1 MIKTIV
7 VHIDG
12 SARQDSRLCAAARLA
27 CEHEAHLVGSAS
39 TGISWVDVALL
50 AGSVEPPVPVV
61 DVDALRATARQ
72 RLEAF
77 TTQAARLGVASIEA
91 RLAEEDAAFGL
102 LLQSRYADL
111 LVLSQDPAQAG
122 KGESTPRGL
131 PAHLALH
138 GVRPVLVVPE
148 TYGDAPIAGTVVAG
162 WDGSSQA
169 LRAIDAALPLLC
181 RAGSVK
187 LVLVNPDTATGLHGE
202 EPGADLALYLAR
214 HGVPVEVIV
223 ERTSATV
230 GATLVQVA
238 RDSGAGLIVAGAYG
252 HSRYREWVLGG
263 ATRELLER
271 APVPLLL
278 AH

>member
-7 VHIDG
+7 VHVDG
-12 SARQDSRLCAAARLA
+12 SPRQDSRLRAAARLA
-27 CEHEAHLVGSAS
+27 GEHDAHLVGSAS

-61 DVDALRATARQ
+61 DLDSLRATARQ
-72 RLEAF
+72 RLDAF
-77 TTQAARLGVASIEA
+77 TAQAARLGVASVEA
-91 RLAEEDAAFGL
+91 RLAEEDGAYGL

-111 LVLSQDPAQAG
+111 LVLSQDPAHGDAAP
-122 KGESTPRGL
+122 STPRGL
-131 PAHLALH
+131 PAHLVLN

-148 TYGDAPIAGTVVAG
+148 GYRGEPIADTVVAG
-162 WDGSSQA
+162 WDGGGRA
-169 LRAIDAALPLLC
+169 LRALDAALPLLC
-181 RAGSVK
+181 RARSVK
-187 LVLVNPDTATGLHGE
+187 LVLVDPDLLSGLHGE
-202 EPGADLALYLAR
+202 EPGADMALYLAR
-214 HGVPVEVIV
+214 RGVTVEVVV
-223 ERTSATV
+223 ERATATV
-230 GATLVQVA
+230 GSTLA
-238 RDSGAGLIVAGAYG
+238 RIAREAGAGLIVAGAYG

>member
-1 MIKTIV
+1 M
-7 VHIDG
+7 
-12 SARQDSRLCAAARLA
+12 
-27 CEHEAHLVGSAS
+27 
-39 TGISWVDVALL
+39 
-50 AGSVEPPVPVV
+50 
-61 DVDALRATARQ
+61 
-72 RLEAF
+72 
-77 TTQAARLGVASIEA
+77 
-91 RLAEEDAAFGL
+91 
-102 LLQSRYADL
+102 
-111 LVLSQDPAQAG
+111 LSQDPAQAG

-187 LVLVNPDTATGLHGE
+187 LVLVNPDTVTGLHGE

-214 HGVPVEVIV
+214 HGV

-230 GATLVQVA
+230 GATLVQGA